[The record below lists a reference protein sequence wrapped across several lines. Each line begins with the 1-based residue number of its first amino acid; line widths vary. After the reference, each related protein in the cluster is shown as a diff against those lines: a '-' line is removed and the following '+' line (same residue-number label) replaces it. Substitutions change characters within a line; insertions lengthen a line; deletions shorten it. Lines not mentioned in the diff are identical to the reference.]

1 MKRILAASALCA
13 VLASSSLFYPSTM
26 VVDSI
31 EGDAV
36 TLATAAG
43 YLYEMTGAEDYEIG
57 DVVSAIMYTAG
68 TPGIT
73 DDAII
78 TARYSGFAFG

>member
-1 MKRILAASALCA
+1 MKRIVVVAALCA
-13 VLASSSLFYPSTM
+13 ALASSSLFYPATM

-31 EGDAV
+31 DGDTV
-36 TLATAAG
+36 TLATATG
-43 YLYEMTGAEDYEIG
+43 YLYEMAGAEDYEIG

-73 DDAII
+73 DDAIV
-78 TARYSGFAFG
+78 TARYSGFTCK